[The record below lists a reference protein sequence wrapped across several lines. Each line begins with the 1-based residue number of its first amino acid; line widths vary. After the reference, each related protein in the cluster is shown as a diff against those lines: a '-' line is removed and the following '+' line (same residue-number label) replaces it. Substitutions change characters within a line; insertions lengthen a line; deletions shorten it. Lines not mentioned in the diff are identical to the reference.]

1 MAQQMAKY
9 LGESTAQGE
18 SIIENLL
25 KLTESEDEG
34 ENRRKGPEWDIFTS
48 K

>member
-1 MAQQMAKY
+1 MAKY